1 MQTIHPPNAQQWRTA
16 ITAFIHERLTAK
28 LEKHDKLYNSEKLK
42 FSDAEKL
49 DKLKDDEA
57 EKRQELLENHQYA
70 VWLSDAAKRAP
81 QIQLASH
88 TAKPLHPDAR
98 STQIFIDAPLCAAD
112 DLVGTHSLNALS
124 RSLDVVG
131 NAAALDVFSLLKLAP
146 EQSSTSLLSALLA
159 NDADAVAALSDQA
172 SEAKAFAKGFLA
184 VAGAKQTLQSHTLA
198 KQVYF
203 PLQGGEY
210 HLLAPLYPTALMHAH
225 FLHLQE
231 MRFGDAAKAS
241 RDSRKKEES
250 GEAYRDYPNLLLQ
263 SFGGSK
269 PQNISQLNSKRGGKA
284 HLLASLPPERD
295 PNFAAPPMH
304 AESVFAKGG
313 GFIKRQRT
321 RELVKSLRSYL
332 DSWAGRKGNVEVRD
346 QRAAFVEQLVGE
358 LLNYA
363 AEVHCLPPG
372 WSEAPE
378 CRLNIAQCLWLDPFA
393 ERTVAAP
400 AVSAAEDDWE
410 ADDAE
415 PVAVDWPGIV
425 ASAFA
430 SWFNQALATE
440 RNRFAINEHEEWQR
454 IMKRALQQLRKEL
467 ADVS

>member
-1 MQTIHPPNAQQWRTA
+1 MQSSQPPNAQQWRAA

-28 LEKHDKLYNSEKLK
+28 L
-42 FSDAEKL
+42 
-49 DKLKDDEA
+49 DKLKDDELD
-57 EKRQELLENHQYA
+57 KRQQLLENHQYA
-70 VWLSDAAKRAP
+70 AWLSDAAKRAS

-98 STQIFIDAPLCAAD
+98 SSQVFLEAPLCAAN
-112 DLVGTHSLNALS
+112 DLVGTHSLNVLS
-124 RSLDVVG
+124 RALDVVG
-131 NAAALDVFSLLKLAP
+131 NAAALDVFKLLKLTP
-146 EQSSTSLLSALLA
+146 EPPGTSLLSALLT
-159 NDADAVAALSDQA
+159 ADAHALEALSDQA
-172 SEAKAFAKGFLA
+172 DEAQALAKGFLA

-203 PLQGGEY
+203 PLPDGDY

-231 MRFGDAAKAS
+231 KRFGDAAKAS
-241 RDSRKKEES
+241 REARKKDEAA
-250 GEAYRDYPNLLLQ
+250 EAYRDYPNLLVQ

-269 PQNISQLNSKRGGKA
+269 PQNISQLNSERGGKA

-304 AESVFAKGG
+304 HESVFAKGG

-332 DSWAGRKGNVEVRD
+332 DSWAGRKGNVDVRD
-346 QRAAFVEQLVGE
+346 QRTEYVQQLVGE

-363 AEVHCLPPG
+363 AEVHCLTPG

-378 CRLNIAQCLWLDPFA
+378 CRLNIAQCHWLDPFA
-393 ERTVAAP
+393 ERAASAP
-400 AVSAAEDDWE
+400 AAIAPDDDW
-410 ADDAE
+410 DDDEAE
-415 PVAVDWPGIV
+415 PLAVDWPSIV
-425 ASAFA
+425 ASSFA
-430 SWFNQALATE
+430 AWFNKALKTD
-440 RNRFAINEHEEWQR
+440 RNPLAINEEEQWQR
-454 IMKRALQQLRKEL
+454 IIKRALQTLRKEL
-467 ADVS
+467 SDAS